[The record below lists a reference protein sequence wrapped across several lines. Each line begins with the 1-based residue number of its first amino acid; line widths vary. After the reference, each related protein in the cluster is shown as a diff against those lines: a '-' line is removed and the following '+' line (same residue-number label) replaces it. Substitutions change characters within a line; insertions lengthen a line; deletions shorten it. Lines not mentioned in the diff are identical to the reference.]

1 MQNAGM
7 NAVISGKYIIS
18 DFFYMKVKSQG
29 HQVKM
34 VPIERS
40 CKVICGNMKAPF
52 FWLIFLPT
60 IIIGQRSGSGSL
72 GTHVPMKSFIHYT

>member
-40 CKVICGNMKAPF
+40 CKVICGNMKAHF
-52 FWLIFLPT
+52 FMVDFFT
-60 IIIGQRSGSGSL
+60 NHYYRSKVRVRV
-72 GTHVPMKSFIHYT
+72 TR